1 MKNRSNTMLL
11 FSTSIIG
18 IVTLLVVA
26 NLFSV
31 SILGYHMHSN
41 TDLKDYSNNINLSTS
56 IINANRGTIYDR
68 DMNILAEDV
77 VSYTLYAIVDETRPA
92 VDGHQA
98 YVSDYDKTATEL
110 SKILGTSKS
119 YILDR
124 LDQAEYQTEFGA
136 FGRQLSSA
144 TKAQIVALN
153 LPGLGFID
161 TQKRTYPLDSF
172 GSYLL
177 GFANDDD
184 QTLETDLKGRMGL
197 ESSLDDWLKGVNG
210 HQIST
215 VDSQGY
221 VLPGSKQTIKEA
233 ENGNSVVLTIDRTL
247 QNQLE
252 LTMKD
257 TEALLNATQ
266 VWGSIVE
273 VKTGKIL
280 AFGQN
285 QNFDLNK
292 VNTDNFMTFGS
303 QLTYEPGST
312 MKTFTYAI
320 AIEEGVYNGKALYDS
335 SRFIYGYNNGKLTRL
350 TSAANKIGVINNFN
364 FRDYGL
370 INYDTGYALSSN
382 VGIASLL
389 TTSLDP
395 EIFKKYLNGFHFF
408 EKVDTD
414 IQPESLATQS
424 IQTTA
429 DLLHVGFGQGIS
441 VNMLQLVQAYT
452 AIMNK
457 GTMMKPYVVD
467 RIINPDTKE
476 VLVQNQPIIVGTPI
490 SSTTADQ
497 MVDLMR
503 YVVTYETGSCKRYA
517 VDTVDII
524 CKSGT
529 AQLVVNGTYADD
541 EFIYSVAIGLPYDDP
556 EILVYYAFR
565 SKTNNTTE
573 MGRQVRELIKTIDF
587 YTLSEETVDDEVVS
601 SFVLPSFIN
610 HSPDFV
616 KQLLKQ
622 QINPLIIMGNGKSI
636 INQYPSANTMILS
649 SQRIILLSSYE
660 HLQMPDMM
668 GWSKKDVL
676 AFFRIINQSVSVEG
690 EGYVSSQSLPMG
702 STIVDGEVTFIVLSR

>member
-1 MKNRSNTMLL
+1 MKNRSNIMLL

-18 IVTLLVVA
+18 IVTLLVIA

-31 SILGYHMHSN
+31 SILGYHMHSQ

-77 VSYTLYAIVDETRPA
+77 VSYTLYAIVDPTRPA
-92 VDGHQA
+92 VDGQQA
-98 YVSDYDKTATEL
+98 YVSDYDQTATKL
-110 SKILGTSKS
+110 SSILGTSKS

-124 LDQAEYQTEFGA
+124 LNQAQYQTEFGA

-144 TKAQIVALN
+144 TKAQIEALN

-161 TQKRTYPLDSF
+161 TQKRTYPLDTF
-172 GSYLL
+172 ASYLL

-184 QTLETDLKGRMGL
+184 QTLEMDLKGRMGL
-197 ESSLDDWLKGVNG
+197 ESSLDDWLKGTNG

-221 VLPGSKQTIKEA
+221 ILPGSKQTIKA
-233 ENGNSVVLTIDRTL
+233 AKNGNSVVLTIDRTL

-257 TEALLNATQ
+257 TELLLNATQ
-266 VWGSIVE
+266 TWGAIIE

-285 QNFDLNK
+285 HNFDLNK
-292 VNTDNFMTFGS
+292 VITDNFMTFGS
-303 QLTYEPGST
+303 QMTYEPGST

-335 SRFIYGYNNGKLTRL
+335 SRFMYGYKNGKLTRL
-350 TSAANKIGVINNFN
+350 NEAANSIGIINNFN
-364 FRDYGL
+364 NRNYGM

-395 EIFKKYLNGFHFF
+395 EIFKKYLNEFHFF

-424 IQTTA
+424 IQTTS

-441 VNMLQLVQAYT
+441 VNMLQLIQAYS

-457 GTMMKPYVVD
+457 GKMMKPYVVD

-476 VLVQNQPIIVGTPI
+476 VLVQNQPVVVGTPI
-490 SSTTADQ
+490 SSATADQ
-497 MVDLMR
+497 TVDLMR
-503 YVVTYETGSCKRYA
+503 YAVTYEKGSCLRYA
-517 VDTVDII
+517 IDSVNII

-529 AQLVVNGTYADD
+529 AQLVDNGKYSDK
-541 EFIYSVAIGLPYDDP
+541 EFIYSVMIGLPYEDP
-556 EILVYYAFR
+556 EIMVYYAYR
-565 SKTNNTTE
+565 SDTYNSNE
-573 MGRQVRELIKTIDF
+573 REREIRELVKIIDF
-587 YTLSEETVDDEVVS
+587 YNLSNETVDDEVDA
-601 SFVLPSFIN
+601 SFVLPSFVN

-616 KQLLKQ
+616 KQLLVKQ
-622 QINPLIIMGNGKSI
+622 MNPVIIMGNGKSI
-636 INQYPSANTMILS
+636 INQYPSADTMILN
-649 SQRIILLSSYE
+649 SQRIILLSSYD
-660 HLQMPDMM
+660 HLQMPDMH

-676 AFFRIINQSVSVEG
+676 AFFRLINQSVSVEG
-690 EGYVSSQSLPMG
+690 EGYVSSQSLSPG
-702 STIVDGEVTFIVLSR
+702 SNIIDGEVTFIVLSR